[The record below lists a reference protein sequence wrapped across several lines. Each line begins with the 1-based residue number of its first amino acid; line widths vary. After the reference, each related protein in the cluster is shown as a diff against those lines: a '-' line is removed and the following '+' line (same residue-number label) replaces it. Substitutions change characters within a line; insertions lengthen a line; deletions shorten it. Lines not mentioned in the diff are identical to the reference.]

1 MMPEQEATVR
11 SWVEWKLRWLDIPI
25 SDEAIAAVIALK
37 EKASPPLSEEEK
49 QRFKQQLSRFRE
61 ERREEV
67 LAEMAKLQRN
77 ANGSAGT
84 IASG

>member
-1 MMPEQEATVR
+1 MITMR
-11 SWVEWKLRWLDIPI
+11 SWAEWKLRWLDIPI

-67 LAEMAKLQRN
+67 LAEMAKLQGN

>member
-1 MMPEQEATVR
+1 MRSEQEATIR

-25 SDEAIAAVIALK
+25 SVEAIAAVIALK

-61 ERREEV
+61 EKREEV
-67 LAEMAKLQRN
+67 LAEMAKLQGN

>member
-1 MMPEQEATVR
+1 MMLTML
-11 SWVEWKLRWLDIPI
+11 SWAEWKLRWLDIPI

-67 LAEMAKLQRN
+67 LAEMAKLQGN